1 MALATFFGRNLL
13 CTAKPGCQ
21 AKVKTGIFTLFE
33 SVGSLPLILNQDLTL
48 GTEIQISGIEKDELE
63 SRNRIK
69 LKKQ

>member
-1 MALATFFGRNLL
+1 M
-13 CTAKPGCQ
+13 
-21 AKVKTGIFTLFE
+21 
-33 SVGSLPLILNQDLTL
+33 PLILNQDLTL